1 MRLVIEIISNAGALV
16 VVVVLGVFI
25 HSTPVALCAQNR
37 SNSVLTFPNNI
48 FRHTCQSLRDV
59 SSSVNSKKNQCK
71 QCKQVNVGSNVNSLN
86 SVQAV

>member
-37 SNSVLTFPNNI
+37 SNSILTFPNNI
-48 FRHTCQSLRDV
+48 YIGNADMLMF
-59 SSSVNSKKNQCK
+59 
-71 QCKQVNVGSNVNSLN
+71 
-86 SVQAV
+86 